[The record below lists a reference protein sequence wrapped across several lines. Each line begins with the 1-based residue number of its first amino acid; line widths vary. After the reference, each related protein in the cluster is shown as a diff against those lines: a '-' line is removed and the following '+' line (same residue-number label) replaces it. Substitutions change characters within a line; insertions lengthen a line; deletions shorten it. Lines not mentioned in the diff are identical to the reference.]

1 MKLDLDGYDNPFL
14 ITNRKSIQGG
24 THYGKHHRLCPA
36 LHFRLAFSC
45 REAGCEVHPSVSGTR
60 QGKAAGR
67 AIDALDPEYCHIAY
81 KLCRAVQFACVVG
94 IVFNVLFMKDILD
107 SVLGIA
113 VTIMFIVGM
122 NKVCKRIVE
131 RF

>member
-1 MKLDLDGYDNPFL
+1 MAMIIRPFL
-14 ITNRKSIQGG
+14 ITNRIVSKEVLIMANIIVYVLLYTFVWPSLAEKLGVKYI
-24 THYGKHHRLCPA
+24 RLSQV
-36 LHFRLAFSC
+36 RD
-45 REAGCEVHPSVSGTR
+45 
-60 QGKAAGR
+60 KAKQQVCR

>member
-1 MKLDLDGYDNPFL
+1 MAMIIRFLSQIEIVSKEVLIMANIIVYVLLYTFVWPSLAEKLGVKY
-14 ITNRKSIQGG
+14 I
-24 THYGKHHRLCPA
+24 RLSQV
-36 LHFRLAFSC
+36 RD
-45 REAGCEVHPSVSGTR
+45 
-60 QGKAAGR
+60 KAKQQVCR

-94 IVFNVLFMKDILD
+94 IVFNVLFTKDILD

>member
-1 MKLDLDGYDNPFL
+1 MANIIVYVLLYTFVAEKLGVKY
-14 ITNRKSIQGG
+14 I
-24 THYGKHHRLCPA
+24 RLSQV
-36 LHFRLAFSC
+36 RD
-45 REAGCEVHPSVSGTR
+45 
-60 QGKAAGR
+60 KAKQQVCR

>member
-1 MKLDLDGYDNPFL
+1 MANIIVYVLLYNFVWPSLAEKLGV
-14 ITNRKSIQGG
+14 
-24 THYGKHHRLCPA
+24 RLSQV
-36 LHFRLAFSC
+36 RD
-45 REAGCEVHPSVSGTR
+45 
-60 QGKAAGR
+60 KAKQQVCR

>member
-1 MKLDLDGYDNPFL
+1 MANIIVYVLLYTFVWPSLAEKLGVKY
-14 ITNRKSIQGG
+14 I
-24 THYGKHHRLCPA
+24 RLSQVRDKA
-36 LHFRLAFSC
+36 KQQVC
-45 REAGCEVHPSVSGTR
+45 RP
-60 QGKAAGR
+60 
-67 AIDALDPEYCHIAY
+67 IDALDPEYCHIAY

-94 IVFNVLFMKDILD
+94 IVFNLLFMKDILD

>member
-1 MKLDLDGYDNPFL
+1 MANIIVYVLLYTFVWPSLAEKLGVKY
-14 ITNRKSIQGG
+14 I
-24 THYGKHHRLCPA
+24 RLS
-36 LHFRLAFSC
+36 RV
-45 REAGCEVHPSVSGTR
+45 RD
-60 QGKAAGR
+60 KAKQQVCR
-67 AIDALDPEYCHIAY
+67 AIDTLDPEYCHIAY

-94 IVFNVLFMKDILD
+94 IVFNVLFTKDILD

>member
-1 MKLDLDGYDNPFL
+1 MAMIIRFLLQIEIVSKEVLIMANIIVYVLLYTFVWPSLAEKLGVKY
-14 ITNRKSIQGG
+14 I
-24 THYGKHHRLCPA
+24 RLSQV
-36 LHFRLAFSC
+36 RD
-45 REAGCEVHPSVSGTR
+45 
-60 QGKAAGR
+60 KAKQQVCR

>member
-1 MKLDLDGYDNPFL
+1 MANIIVYVLLYTFVWPSLAEKLGVKY
-14 ITNRKSIQGG
+14 I
-24 THYGKHHRLCPA
+24 RLSQVRDKA
-36 LHFRLAFSC
+36 KQQVC
-45 REAGCEVHPSVSGTR
+45 RT
-60 QGKAAGR
+60 
-67 AIDALDPEYCHIAY
+67 IDALDPEYCHIAY

>member
-1 MKLDLDGYDNPFL
+1 LMAMIIRFLSQIEIVSKEVLIMANIIVYVLLYTFVWPSLAEKLGVKY
-14 ITNRKSIQGG
+14 I
-24 THYGKHHRLCPA
+24 RLSQV
-36 LHFRLAFSC
+36 RD
-45 REAGCEVHPSVSGTR
+45 
-60 QGKAAGR
+60 KAKQQVCR

-94 IVFNVLFMKDILD
+94 IVFNVLFTKDILD

>member
-1 MKLDLDGYDNPFL
+1 MKY
-14 ITNRKSIQGG
+14 I
-24 THYGKHHRLCPA
+24 RLSQV
-36 LHFRLAFSC
+36 RD
-45 REAGCEVHPSVSGTR
+45 
-60 QGKAAGR
+60 KAKQQVCR

-94 IVFNVLFMKDILD
+94 IVFNVLFTKDILD

>member
-1 MKLDLDGYDNPFL
+1 MIIRFLSQIEIVSKEVLIMATIIVYVLLYTFVWPSLAEKLGVKY
-14 ITNRKSIQGG
+14 I
-24 THYGKHHRLCPA
+24 RLSQV
-36 LHFRLAFSC
+36 RN
-45 REAGCEVHPSVSGTR
+45 
-60 QGKAAGR
+60 KAKQQVCR

-94 IVFNVLFMKDILD
+94 IVFNVLFTKDILD